1 MPTRSG
7 HQTSSSPVDR
17 PIAGSATSGSS
28 LSELLSA
35 ALARRKVLID
45 SGHTQAFRAFSGAA
59 DGLDGVFIDV
69 YAQGATLIV
78 YEGRPPRDFDPPA
91 AAAAALDALRPLG
104 VRAVYFKPFA
114 KDRSRLGGE
123 LPPVVTDPNPLAGE
137 PLPESILI
145 TELDWKLEIRLFDGL
160 STGLFLDQRDN
171 RGWVAQWC
179 RDRVRTSNQQPRVL
193 NTFAYT
199 CAFSIAA
206 ARGGAATTSVDV
218 SPRYLDWGKR
228 NFSHNGFD
236 DGIASGEH
244 RFARMDTFEFFNYA
258 RRKQLTFDLII
269 LDPPSFAAGSK
280 KKGIKPFSSVDDYS
294 RLVREA
300 AALLTKQG
308 VILASTNTAE
318 LCRPGRLEHEISK
331 GLGRDPRGLKL
342 PGPPI
347 DFARDRDRF
356 AARAFTPS
364 DTR

>member
-1 MPTRSG
+1 MRTPIQPPRPAP
-7 HQTSSSPVDR
+7 QTLGD
-17 PIAGSATSGSS
+17 
-28 LSELLSA
+28 LLSA
-35 ALARRKVLID
+35 ALARRKPLID
-45 SGHTQAFRAFSGAA
+45 AGRTTAFRAFSGAA
-59 DGLDGVFIDV
+59 DGLDGVFVDV
-69 YAQGATLIV
+69 YNASPPDGSGGATLIV
-78 YEGRPPRDFDPPA
+78 YEGRPPHDFDPPA
-91 AAAAALDALRPLG
+91 AAAAVLHALRPLG
-104 VRAVYFKPFA
+104 VQAVYFKPFA
-114 KDRSRLGGE
+114 TDRSKLGGE
-123 LPPVVTDPNPLAGE
+123 LPPVVTDPQPLAGH
-137 PLPESILI
+137 PLPESLLI
-145 TELDWKLEIRLFDGL
+145 TEIDCTLEVRLFDGL

-171 RGWVAQWC
+171 REWVSQWC
-179 RDRVRTSNQQPRVL
+179 RDRAKTSTQQPRML

-199 CAFSIAA
+199 CAFSVAA
-206 ARGGAATTSVDV
+206 AQGGAATTSVDV

-236 DGIASGEH
+236 DGVESGEH

-280 KKGIKPFSSVDDYS
+280 KKGIRPFSSVEDYA

-318 LCRPGRLEHEISK
+318 LCRPGRLEHEITK

-342 PGPPI
+342 PAPPI

-356 AARAFTPS
+356 AARAFMP
-364 DTR
+364 

>member
-1 MPTRSG
+1 MRTSIQHTRPAPAPLG
-7 HQTSSSPVDR
+7 
-17 PIAGSATSGSS
+17 
-28 LSELLSA
+28 ELFSA
-35 ALARRKVLID
+35 ALTRRQPLID
-45 SGHTQAFRAFSGAA
+45 AHRTQAFRAFSGAA

-78 YEGRPPRDFDPPA
+78 YEGKQAANQAFTPPA
-91 AAAAALDALRPLG
+91 AAAAALEVLRPLG

-123 LPPVVTDPNPLAGE
+123 LPAVATDPAPLAGE

-171 RGWVAQWC
+171 RGWVSQWC
-179 RDRVRTSNQQPRVL
+179 RDRARTSTQQPRIL

-258 RRKQLTFDLII
+258 RRKQLTYDLII

-280 KKGIKPFSSVDDYS
+280 KKGIKPFSSVDDYA

-300 AALLTKQG
+300 AALLTRQG